1 MTIALIV
8 TASLLGLIA
17 TASGIQKL
25 RKDPKV
31 LEVMHSV
38 GVKDSQLPILAGL
51 EITGALGLLI
61 GIWIPPLGIA
71 ASIGL
76 ALYFLGAVVAHVR
89 AKDSVKGLA
98 APSSSRSWGWPLSGL
113 SLPANA
119 ELHRR

>member
-38 GVKDSQLPILAGL
+38 GVKDNQLPILAGL
-51 EITGALGLLI
+51 EIAGALGLLI

-98 APSSSRSWGWPLSGL
+98 APLIFAILGL
-113 SLPANA
+113 AIVWLEFA
-119 ELHRR
+119 R

>member
-1 MTIALIV
+1 MTVALIA
-8 TASLLGLIA
+8 TASLLGVIA

-51 EITGALGLLI
+51 EIAGALGLLI
-61 GIWIPPLGIA
+61 GIWIPLLGIA

-76 ALYFLGAVVAHVR
+76 ALFFLSAVVAHVR
-89 AKDSVKGLA
+89 AKDSAKELA
-98 APSSSRSWGWPLSGL
+98 APLIFAIL
-113 SLPANA
+113 ALAIVA
-119 ELHRR
+119 LELGR

>member
-8 TASLLGLIA
+8 TASLLGVIA

-51 EITGALGLLI
+51 EIAGALGLLI
-61 GIWIPPLGIA
+61 GIWIPLLGLA

-76 ALYFLGAVVAHVR
+76 ALYLLSAVVAHVR
-89 AKDSVKGLA
+89 AKDSAKELA
-98 APSSSRSWGWPLSGL
+98 APLIFAIL
-113 SLPANA
+113 ALAIVA
-119 ELHRR
+119 LELGR